1 MTTSQ
6 LTYSNEISLKQIQQ
20 LMEIL
25 IIMNELYSEI
35 QKLSTIDTN
44 INLNLHNEITS
55 QLRSAIKKSYKNE
68 CREVIRILKGLNSSF
83 DDHLH
88 SITNL
93 SGTPG
98 YNLYHILRNQKQIIY
113 STLLTISSPIITTI
127 E

>member
-6 LTYSNEISLKQIQQ
+6 LTYSNEISLNQIQQ
-20 LMEIL
+20 LMDVL
-25 IIMNELYSEI
+25 ITMNELYSEI

-44 INLNLHNEITS
+44 INLELHNEITK
-55 QLRSAIKKSYKNE
+55 QLRSAIKKSYINE
-68 CREVIRILKGLNSSF
+68 CREVITILKGLNLLF
-83 DDHLH
+83 NDHLH

-113 STLLTISSPIITTI
+113 SSLLTISSPIIKTF